1 MVPLIGIAVALLA
14 VKAGMLPVPFAP
26 SPIAVLVLVQ
36 VKLPPA
42 GVLTKLLASTVALL
56 HTIVSAGTSTV
67 GVGFTVMVK
76 LDGVPAQPLTVGVT
90 VIVAVMGAVV
100 VLVAVKLGIL
110 PVSLAAK
117 PIVTSEFVHK
127 KLPPIGVLTKIGGF
141 TTALLHTVMFAGT
154 VTVGVGFTVM
164 V

>member
-1 MVPLIGIAVALLA
+1 MVPLIEIAEALVA
-14 VKAGMLPVPFAP
+14 VNAGMLPLPFAP
-26 SPIAVLVLVQ
+26 NPIAVLVLVH

-42 GVLTKLLASTVALL
+42 GVLIKFVATTIALL
-56 HTIVSAGTSTV
+56 HTVVSEGTVTI
-67 GVGFTVMVK
+67 GVGFTVIVK
-76 LDGVPAQPLTVGVT
+76 IDAVPAQPLTVGVT
-90 VIVAVMGAVV
+90 VIVAMMGAVV
-100 VLVAVKLGIL
+100 VLVAVKLGML

-117 PIVTSEFVHK
+117 PIVGSEFVQE
-127 KLPPIGVLTKIGGF
+127 KLPPLGLLTKIGGL